1 MILKYVFLLDQIF
14 LEWPLL
20 IYIVAQVKLSIQLV
34 VSFFLS
40 TLWCQLQKYPL
51 KLFRKKM
58 FLKILRYS
66 QEDIC
71 DGISF

>member
-1 MILKYVFLLDQIF
+1 MILKYVFLLGQIF

-40 TLWCQLQKYPL
+40 TLWCQLQKHPL

-66 QEDIC
+66 QEDIF